1 VSASIQH
8 DTDNNTPIWNLIFVN
23 DMAIVTAF
31 HLTQKLT
38 EFSTQVYTVSSLAYE
53 SVVKDKQQVLYSN
66 ILLLFQ
72 WNDIIHST

>member
-1 VSASIQH
+1 
-8 DTDNNTPIWNLIFVN
+8 
-23 DMAIVTAF
+23 MAIVTAF